1 MTAFYA
7 IISGT
12 NLHFSHLA
20 ALSASGASACAVSVN
35 IICHKISDV
44 ELLPSWTSKWNE
56 VKQNEI
62 KDRTISR
69 TFGRFDGSIKKTNRS
84 RVLISSLRRS
94 LSFLISLATSSNLV
108 SFVSSHPDTSNVFTS
123 LISSLISLTTS
134 SARSVSTCDKSTDL
148 FGHRQLLSMTEA
160 VEFENDKCTDC

>member
-1 MTAFYA
+1 MTACYA

-56 VKQNEI
+56 I
-62 KDRTISR
+62 KDRMSSKR
-69 TFGRFDGSIKKTNRS
+69 FGRFDGSIEKTNWS

-94 LSFLISLATSSNLV
+94 VSFLISLATSYSLV